1 MTEPLGQS
9 ESERETV
16 MEKGEREN
24 NKVRWRLM

>member
-16 MEKGEREN
+16 MEKEREN